1 MWFSNGFLSFIVTV
15 LVKIKLKSPDKREVS
30 QQIQFKKQKMGS
42 DITLR
47 DSKNIQVKSVSRV
60 YADVL
65 SNKPNSYY
73 EYDNYSPQLEDINS
87 YSLIRKLGHGKY
99 SIVFEALHDERNER
113 VVIKM
118 LKPVRKRKVKRE
130 IKILECLKGGPN
142 IVKLL
147 AVVGIPH
154 TDLHALIFEQMV
166 HHEDFKNIYLKL
178 SESDTK
184 FYLYEVLRALEYC
197 HSRGIMHRDV
207 KPHNIIVDQE
217 NRKIRLIDWGL
228 ADFYHPGQEY
238 NVRVASRYF
247 KGPELLV
254 DYGFYD
260 YSLDMWSL
268 GCVFASMLFRK
279 EPFFHGN
286 DNYDQLV
293 RIVKVLGT
301 AELNTYLKKYNITID
316 VKFSSMLG
324 VHTRKSWQRF
334 VNTEH
339 EYLITDHAINL
350 LESLLKIDHMER
362 ISAREALNHKYFSP
376 VRRKLH
382 PKSPSLLN
390 SVLSSP
396 EECP

>member
-1 MWFSNGFLSFIVTV
+1 MYLLNLEKS
-15 LVKIKLKSPDKREVS
+15 KIPAN
-30 QQIQFKKQKMGS
+30 IP
-42 DITLR
+42 ITYLR
-47 DSKNIQVKSVSRV
+47 DSKTNQVKSVSRV
-60 YADVL
+60 YAEVL
-65 SNKPNSYY
+65 SNKPSTYY
-73 EYDNYSPQLEDINS
+73 EYDTYAPQLDDINK

-99 SIVFEALHDERNER
+99 SIVFEALHDEKNER

-142 IVKLL
+142 IVRLL
-147 AVVGIPH
+147 SVVGIPN

-184 FYLYEVLRALEYC
+184 FYLYEVLRALEFC

-217 NRKIRLIDWGL
+217 NRKLRLIDWGL

-279 EPFFHGN
+279 EPFFHGC
-286 DNYDQLV
+286 DNHDQLV
-293 RIVKVLGT
+293 RIVRVLGT
-301 AELNTYLKKYNITID
+301 AELNSYLKKYNITID
-316 VKFSSMLG
+316 SKLASMLDTH
-324 VHTRKSWQRF
+324 HTRKSWQRF

-362 ISAREALNHKYFSP
+362 ISAREALSHKYFAP

-382 PKSPSLLN
+382 SKSPSLLT
-390 SVLSSP
+390 SMLTSP
-396 EECP
+396 EESP